1 MRPALGS
8 RQGVHLVHNHGCHAG
23 ECRTCRRGQHKVER
37 FGGGQQNIGRV
48 ADQLP
53 PLARRGV
60 TAPNTHG
67 NIGWGSP
74 RFLRRM
80 RNPRKRRAQI
90 ALHIRPE
97 SFQGRNIQDARTART
112 LFLGLLY
119 FFPSAPVF
127 SRLSRCRKLALIRFW
142 AFAAVERI
150 ERPQE
155 SGKGFTGARGGD
167 NKRVFAL
174 ADTLPGAF
182 LRGGRS
188 AKSVAE
194 PLLSGG

>member
-1 MRPALGS
+1 MRPTLGS
-8 RQGVHLVHNHGCHAG
+8 RQGVHLVHNHSCHTG

-48 ADQLP
+48 ADKLP

-60 TAPNTHG
+60 TTPNTHG
-67 NIGWGSP
+67 NIGWGLP

-80 RNPRKRRAQI
+80 RNPRKWRAQV
-90 ALHIRPE
+90 ALHICPE
-97 SFQGRNIQDARTART
+97 CFQGRNIQDARTVRA
-112 LFLGLLY
+112 LFLGLLR
-119 FFPSAPVF
+119 FPSVPVF
-127 SRLSRCRKLALIRFW
+127 PPLSRCRRLALIRFC
-142 AFAAVERI
+142 AFVAVERI

-182 LRGGRS
+182 LRGGRG